1 MTVWLFS
8 LPEQH
13 SKYVHRPFHLKKLF
27 PAIGTKGV
35 ARDMKKVCSGA
46 QRDEGKT
53 WFSELS
59 DKGTGMNFELSV
71 FVSRLFFFFYLQS
84 KFLL

>member
-1 MTVWLFS
+1 MFIS
-8 LPEQH
+8 L
-13 SKYVHRPFHLKKLF
+13 STKKKTIF

-53 WFSELS
+53 WFTELS
-59 DKGTGMNFELSV
+59 DKGRGMC
-71 FVSRLFFFFYLQS
+71 LF
-84 KFLL
+84 